1 MPFPTPSVPALPA
14 AGIIFISYLS
24 LFSRYNRYT
33 GTANGDA
40 VSAIRA
46 TGTNWLQ
53 IAVFGTALNFHYFLT
68 PFAPRWCIFL
78 RRTIP
83 EPPQRAKPCRAK
95 RRPASLAAVC
105 LSRTRPFRWAG
116 VEWGQ
121 ARAPTSNSPR
131 PFGRGLCVVNRRGW
145 RPRGAAQV
153 ALRSPASLRAVGRP
167 ADRPA
172 WRCVCVRAPCRARPP
187 VRLAPA
193 PQPACASRGRF
204 LRLSTKAARCCR
216 ARSDRPAS

>member
-68 PFAPRWCIFL
+68 PFAPRWCNFL

-105 LSRTRPFRWAG
+105 LSRTRPFRCAG
-116 VEWGQ
+116 VEWGR
-121 ARAPTSNSPR
+121 ARARTRSRVSACHGPPLAVQGPR
-131 PFGRGLCVVNRRGW
+131 SKWHGPGIVRRW
-145 RPRGAAQV
+145 R
-153 ALRSPASLRAVGRP
+153 AS
-167 ADRPA
+167 
-172 WRCVCVRAPCRARPP
+172 RAPSGGAGCGHEKAAHWAAGHVSMDWRRRLRPP
-187 VRLAPA
+187 A
-193 PQPACASRGRF
+193 
-204 LRLSTKAARCCR
+204 
-216 ARSDRPAS
+216 